1 MKIKPS
7 VALPRDILKA
17 IDAHMGV
24 YKSRSEFLGAAVKKA
39 LENK

>member
-17 IDAHMGV
+17 INAYMGD
-24 YKSRSEFLGAAVKKA
+24 YKSRPDFLGAAVKKT

>member
-7 VALPRDILKA
+7 VALPQDILKA
-17 IDAHMGV
+17 INAHMGD
-24 YKSRSEFLGAAVKKA
+24 YKSRSDFLGAAVKKT